1 MRFRRAENSL
11 RGQKRAELRLSATGP
26 GPAWTQ
32 SGTRPIK
39 NLLKCNV
46 LEQDSAYN
54 RRHTDMDR
62 PPPDILRD
70 PAIATHAS
78 SARPAWLFASDG
90 SRLLFANAAGAAL
103 LGLAH
108 RRDSSGFPV
117 PQDLAA
123 RIARSAETLRPDGTP
138 RLERLRGLGTSLG
151 QPLTCTCACLQR
163 EAGPAILVAAT
174 ESAGPVPA
182 LAERARYLIEE
193 GIEGRNAVAAFGPDG
208 SLLHATA
215 DALGRIDK
223 AASLRDLDDP
233 VHGIETLKIG
243 NGGDAIVLALFP
255 ANSQPIT
262 SEPTGAGVAAQ
273 QDLLD
278 LSPIAEA
285 ITAMTRVPP
294 RNVLSDDRRP
304 SAERRHPLR
313 FVWETDAENRFTIT
327 GDEFLALAGPRTSKL
342 LGRFWGEI
350 SAKLALDPDGRIAN
364 ALVSR
369 STWSSID
376 VNWPTASEAT
386 VPVTLSAIP
395 VFDRAHIFRG
405 YRGLGVW
412 QGTASANES
421 DAAESIAG
429 SPSQRSEA
437 APLAAHPVTAAP
449 ATADE
454 TASDSAQHTH
464 VSAAR
469 SNNDTF
475 ALDTALDRDTTVPHE
490 DDDAPTPAPE
500 ATDDA
505 RSDAREDNTA
515 PATDLSPPPENVV
528 PFPAAFSDPK
538 TAGLNSAERS
548 AFRDLASR
556 LSMRLKG
563 ADELARGLVEKDDPR
578 DDAPYLPPLPAAALQ
593 APAPVQTEAI
603 PELLPE
609 DDDLALQHPVLE
621 QLPLGVL
628 IYRGSNLLY
637 ANPAFLKLAGHDSLA
652 GFAEAGGLD
661 SLLVEINGADDD
673 GGQRLHIAAADDRP
687 ALEGRLVTAPVAGEA
702 AMVLTLQPAAS
713 APTDATDATE
723 LAALLDLAS
732 DGVITLDRDTR
743 IVTATARAERLFG
756 YDAGALAGKVFGDLF
771 APESERIARSR
782 LDRLV
787 RGETSSDDDSGE
799 IIGRRRQ
806 GGLISLQ
813 LTLGRANVSG
823 TRFHALF
830 RDMTRWKEA
839 QTDMT
844 LARQQ
849 AEKASAAKS
858 EFLAKISHEMRTPL
872 NAIIGFSEIMMEER
886 FGPLGNER
894 YRDYLK
900 DINAS
905 GAHVVSLLN
914 DLLDLSKIEAGKME
928 LSFESVDLNE
938 VTQQSVAIMQTQ
950 ASRARVIV
958 RTALSMNIPGIVAD
972 TRSIR
977 QIVLNLLSNS
987 IKFTGA
993 GGQVI
998 VSTAAND
1005 DGHVTLRV
1013 RDTGIGMSEKDIE
1026 TALQPFRQLATSS
1039 RTDASGTGLGLPLTK
1054 ALVEANRA
1062 RFEIKSAVNAG
1073 TLVEIAFPAARAL
1086 AQ

>member
-1 MRFRRAENSL
+1 
-11 RGQKRAELRLSATGP
+11 
-26 GPAWTQ
+26 
-32 SGTRPIK
+32 
-39 NLLKCNV
+39 
-46 LEQDSAYN
+46 LEQDSAFI

-70 PAIATHAS
+70 SAIAAHAS

-90 SRLLFANAAGAAL
+90 SRLIFANAAGAAL

-108 RRDSSGFPV
+108 RRDAIGFQV

-151 QPLTCTCACLQR
+151 QPLTCTCAYLQR

-174 ESAGPVPA
+174 ETAGPVPA
-182 LAERARYLIEE
+182 LAERARYLIDD
-193 GIEGRNAVAAFGPDG
+193 GIEGHRAVAAFGLDG

-215 DALGRIDK
+215 DAMRLIDRT
-223 AASLRDLDDP
+223 ASLRDIDDP
-233 VHGIETLKIG
+233 GHGIETLKIG
-243 NGGDAIVLALFP
+243 NGADAIVLALFP

-262 SEPTGAGVAAQ
+262 GEPTGASVTAQ
-273 QDLLD
+273 QALLD

-294 RNVLSDDRRP
+294 QRFVPPDDRRP

-313 FVWETDAENRFTIT
+313 FVWETDAENRFTIS
-327 GDEFLALAGPRTSKL
+327 GDEFLALAGSRTSKL

-350 SAKLALDPDGRIAN
+350 SAKLALDPDGLVAN

-369 STWSSID
+369 ATWSSIEL
-376 VNWPTASEAT
+376 VWPTANDAT

-412 QGTASANES
+412 QGATPADEVDPVEATISEPQQTEPEPPATV
-421 DAAESIAG
+421 AALI
-429 SPSQRSEA
+429 EA
-437 APLAAHPVTAAP
+437 APAP
-449 ATADE
+449 ATD
-454 TASDSAQHTH
+454 TQSAIE
-464 VSAAR
+464 AAQQR
-469 SNNDTF
+469 HDTPAQSNDDTF
-475 ALDTALDRDTTVPHE
+475 DLNAAFDRDTIVPHE
-490 DDDAPTPAPE
+490 DDAVTLQAPQT
-500 ATDDA
+500 TDDA
-505 RSDAREDNTA
+505 HADANEDDAIMA
-515 PATDLSPPPENVV
+515 PDLSSHPENVV

-538 TAGLNSAERS
+538 TSGLNSAERS

-563 ADELARGLVEKDDPR
+563 ADELARGLVEKGDPR
-578 DDAPYLPPLPAAALQ
+578 DDVPYVPPLPAAALQ
-593 APAPVQTEAI
+593 APAHVQTDAL

-609 DDDLALQHPVLE
+609 DDDFALQRPVLE

-637 ANPAFLKLAGHDSLA
+637 ANAAFLKLAGHDSLT

-661 SLLVEINGADDD
+661 SLLVELNGADDD
-673 GGQRLHIAAADDRP
+673 GRQRLRIAAADDRP
-687 ALEGRLVTAPVAGEA
+687 AMEGRLVTASLGGEA
-702 AMVLTLQPAAS
+702 TMVLMLQPTEPAPQVAS
-713 APTDATDATE
+713 DATEAAE

-732 DGVITLDRDTR
+732 DGVVTLDDDAQ
-743 IVTATARAERLFG
+743 IVTATGRAESLFG
-756 YDAGALAGKVFGDLF
+756 YDAGALADKPFGELL

-787 RGETSSDDDSGE
+787 SGEAISDDDRGE

-813 LTLGRANVSG
+813 LTLGRANSAG

-839 QTDMT
+839 QNDMT

-872 NAIIGFSEIMMEER
+872 NAIIGFSEMMMEER

-928 LSFESVDLNE
+928 LSFERVDLNE

-1026 TALQPFRQLATSS
+1026 TALQPFRQIATSS

>member
-1 MRFRRAENSL
+1 
-11 RGQKRAELRLSATGP
+11 
-26 GPAWTQ
+26 
-32 SGTRPIK
+32 
-39 NLLKCNV
+39 
-46 LEQDSAYN
+46 LEQDSAFI

-62 PPPDILRD
+62 PPPDTLRD
-70 PAIATHAS
+70 PAVAAHAS

-90 SRLLFANAAGAAL
+90 ARLIFANAAGAAL

-108 RRDSSGFPV
+108 RRDAGRFQV
-117 PQDLAA
+117 PKELAA

-151 QPLTCTCACLQR
+151 QPLTCTCAYLQR
-163 EAGPAILVAAT
+163 EAGSAILVAAT
-174 ESAGPVPA
+174 ETAGPVPT
-182 LAERARYLIEE
+182 LAERVRYLIDD
-193 GIEGRNAVAAFGPDG
+193 GIEGHKAVAAFGPDG
-208 SLLHATA
+208 PLLHATA
-215 DALGRIDK
+215 DALCRIDRT
-223 AASLRDLDDP
+223 ASLRDLDNP
-233 VHGIETLKIG
+233 CHGIETLNIG
-243 NGGDAIVLALFP
+243 SGADAVVLALFP

-262 SEPTGAGVAAQ
+262 NEPTGAGVTAQ

-285 ITAMTRVPP
+285 ITAMTKVPP
-294 RNVLSDDRRP
+294 RNVPPDDRRP

-313 FVWETDAENRFTIT
+313 FVWETDAENRFTIS

-350 SAKLALDPDGRIAN
+350 SAKLALDPDGLVAN

-376 VNWPTASEAT
+376 VVWPTANDAT

-395 VFDRAHIFRG
+395 VFDRAHVFRG

-412 QGTASANES
+412 QGTTP
-421 DAAESIAG
+421 AEDIDIVDSTISEPQQSEPELPA
-429 SPSQRSEA
+429 PSG
-437 APLAAHPVTAAP
+437 PFVKAAP
-449 ATADE
+449 APATD
-454 TASDSAQHTH
+454 TQSAIE
-464 VSAAR
+464 AAQPR
-469 SNNDTF
+469 HDNPPGSNDDTF
-475 ALDTALDRDTTVPHE
+475 DLNAALDRDTTVPHE
-490 DDDAPTPAPE
+490 AANVSLPE
-500 ATDDA
+500 PQATDHVHPDA
-505 RSDAREDNTA
+505 NEDDVVRA
-515 PATDLSPPPENVV
+515 ADLSPPPENVV
-528 PFPAAFSDPK
+528 PFPAAFSDQK
-538 TAGLNSAERS
+538 TSGLNSAERS

-563 ADELARGLVEKDDPR
+563 ADELARGLVEKGDPR
-578 DDAPYLPPLPAAALQ
+578 DEAPYVPPLPAATLQ
-593 APAPVQTEAI
+593 APAQVQTEAL

-609 DDDLALQHPVLE
+609 DDDLALPRPVLE

-652 GFAEAGGLD
+652 GFADAGGLD
-661 SLLVEINGADDD
+661 SLLVELNGADDD
-673 GGQRLHIAAADDRP
+673 GGQRLRIAAASDKP
-687 ALEGRLVTAPVAGEA
+687 AMEGRLVTAPVAGEA
-702 AMVLTLQPAAS
+702 AMVLTLQPALTS
-713 APTDATDATE
+713 ARAATDATESAE

-732 DGVITLDRDTR
+732 DGAVTLDADSR
-743 IVTATARAERLFG
+743 IVAATGRAERLFG
-756 YDAGALAGKVFGDLF
+756 YDAGALAGKAFGDLF

-787 RGETSSDDDSGE
+787 RGAASSDDDSGE
-799 IIGRRRQ
+799 IVGRRRQ

-823 TRFHALF
+823 ARFHALF

-928 LSFESVDLNE
+928 LSFERVDLNE

>member
-1 MRFRRAENSL
+1 MPDLAPQR
-11 RGQKRAELRLSATGP
+11 
-26 GPAWTQ
+26 
-32 SGTRPIK
+32 
-39 NLLKCNV
+39 
-46 LEQDSAYN
+46 
-54 RRHTDMDR
+54 MDR
-62 PPPDILRD
+62 PPHDILRD
-70 PAIATHAS
+70 PAVAAHAS

-90 SRLLFANAAGAAL
+90 SSLIFANAAGAAL

-108 RRDSSGFPV
+108 RRDAGGFEV
-117 PQDLAA
+117 PRELAA
-123 RIARSAETLRPDGTP
+123 RIARSAATLRPDGHP
-138 RLERLRGLGTSLG
+138 RLERLRGLGTGFG

-163 EAGPAILVAAT
+163 DEGPAILVAAT
-174 ESAGPVPA
+174 ETAGPVPT
-182 LAERARYLIEE
+182 LVERARYLIEGD
-193 GIEGRNAVAAFGPDG
+193 GIEGHKAVAAFGPDG

-215 DALGRIDK
+215 DALRHIDN
-223 AASLRDLDDP
+223 AASPGGLDSLDD
-233 VHGIETLKIG
+233 GIATLKIG
-243 NGGDAIVLALFP
+243 SGADAIVLALFP

-262 SEPTGAGVAAQ
+262 SEPAGASVTAQ

-285 ITAMTRVPP
+285 ITAMTREPPP
-294 RNVLSDDRRP
+294 RNVPSDDRRP
-304 SAERRHPLR
+304 SAEHRHPLR
-313 FVWETDAENRFTIT
+313 FVWETDAENRFTIS
-327 GDEFLALAGPRTSKL
+327 GEAFIALAGARTSNL

-350 SAKLALDPDGRIAN
+350 SAKLALDPDGRVSN

-376 VNWPTASEAT
+376 VNWPTANDTT

-395 VFDRAHIFRG
+395 VFDRARVFRG

-412 QGTASANES
+412 QGTPADDIDTVQSTAASRPQPS
-421 DAAESIAG
+421 DAAPAE
-429 SPSQRSEA
+429 PREM
-437 APLAAHPVTAAP
+437 T
-449 ATADE
+449 ATAGEIPGDV
-454 TASDSAQHTH
+454 AQQPHDSPAQ
-464 VSAAR
+464 
-469 SNNDTF
+469 DDKTF
-475 ALDTALDRDTTVPHE
+475 DHDAVFDRDTVVTHEADDVPLHAREATGDDKSDPHE
-490 DDDAPTPAPE
+490 YDAVPVA
-500 ATDDA
+500 
-505 RSDAREDNTA
+505 
-515 PATDLSPPPENVV
+515 DLPPHPENVV

-538 TAGLNSAERS
+538 SGGLNPAERS

-556 LSMRLKG
+556 LSTRLKG
-563 ADELARGLVEKDDPR
+563 ADELARGLVEKDDSL
-578 DDAPYLPPLPAAALQ
+578 DDMPYIPPLPAAALQ
-593 APAPVQTEAI
+593 APVPVQAEAFL
-603 PELLPE
+603 ELVPDE
-609 DDDLALQHPVLE
+609 ADDLAIQRPVLE

-628 IYRGSNLLY
+628 IYRGAHLLY
-637 ANPAFLKLAGHDSLA
+637 ANPAFLKLAGQDSLA
-652 GFAEAGGLD
+652 GFADAGGLD
-661 SLLVEINGADDD
+661 SMLVELDGANDD
-673 GGQRLHIAAADDRP
+673 GGQRLRIAAADDRP

-713 APTDATDATE
+713 APRAATDATEAPE

-732 DGVITLDRDTR
+732 DGVVTLDNDAR
-743 IVTATARAERLFG
+743 IVTANARAEMLFG
-756 YDAGALAGKVFGDLF
+756 YDAGALIGKPFGELF
-771 APESERIARSR
+771 APDSERIAKSR
-782 LDRLV
+782 IDRLA
-787 RGETSSDDDSGE
+787 RGDVISDDDNGE

-813 LTLGRANVSG
+813 LTLGRANVAG

-839 QTDMT
+839 QTDMA

-872 NAIIGFSEIMMEER
+872 NAIIGFSEMMMEER
-886 FGPLGNER
+886 FGPVGNER

-900 DINAS
+900 DINTS

-928 LSFESVDLNE
+928 LSFERVDLNE

-1039 RTDASGTGLGLPLTK
+1039 RVNATGTGLGLPLTK

-1062 RFEIKSAVNAG
+1062 QFSIKSATNAG

>member
-1 MRFRRAENSL
+1 
-11 RGQKRAELRLSATGP
+11 
-26 GPAWTQ
+26 
-32 SGTRPIK
+32 
-39 NLLKCNV
+39 
-46 LEQDSAYN
+46 
-54 RRHTDMDR
+54 MDR

-70 PAIATHAS
+70 PAVAAHAS

-90 SRLLFANAAGAAL
+90 ARLIFANAAGAAL

-108 RRDSSGFPV
+108 RRDAGRFQV
-117 PQDLAA
+117 PQELAA

-151 QPLTCTCACLQR
+151 QPLTCTCAYLQR

-174 ESAGPVPA
+174 ETAGPVPT
-182 LAERARYLIEE
+182 LAERARYLIDD
-193 GIEGRNAVAAFGPDG
+193 GIEGHKAVAAFGPDG
-208 SLLHATA
+208 PLLHATA
-215 DALGRIDK
+215 DALCQIDRT
-223 AASLRDLDDP
+223 ASLRDLDDP
-233 VHGIETLKIG
+233 GYGIERLNIG
-243 NGGDAIVLALFP
+243 NGADALVLALFP

-262 SEPTGAGVAAQ
+262 NEPTGAGVTAQ

-294 RNVLSDDRRP
+294 RNGPSDDRRP

-313 FVWETDAENRFTIT
+313 FVWETDAENRFTIS

-350 SAKLALDPDGRIAN
+350 SAKLALDPDGLVAN

-369 STWSSID
+369 ATWSSIE
-376 VNWPTASEAT
+376 VVWPTANDAT

-395 VFDRAHIFRG
+395 VFDRAHVFRG

-412 QGTASANES
+412 QGSAP
-421 DAAESIAG
+421 AEDIDRVDSTI
-429 SPSQRSEA
+429 SEPQQSEPELP
-437 APLAAHPVTAAP
+437 APVGPLVQAAP
-449 ATADE
+449 APAKDTQSAIE
-454 TASDSAQHTH
+454 AAQPRHDSP
-464 VSAAR
+464 AR
-469 SNNDTF
+469 TF
-475 ALDTALDRDTTVPHE
+475 DLDVALDRDTTVPHE
-490 DDDAPTPAPE
+490 PVDVSLQAHQ

-505 RSDAREDNTA
+505 LPDANEDDVV
-515 PATDLSPPPENVV
+515 PVPDLSAHPENVV
-528 PFPAAFSDPK
+528 PFPAAFSDQK
-538 TAGLNSAERS
+538 TSGLNSAERS

-563 ADELARGLVEKDDPR
+563 ADELARGLVEKGDPR
-578 DDAPYLPPLPAAALQ
+578 DEAPYVPPLPAATLQ
-593 APAPVQTEAI
+593 APAQVQTEAV
-603 PELLPE
+603 PELLSE
-609 DDDLALQHPVLE
+609 DDDLALLRPVLE

-637 ANPAFLKLAGHDSLA
+637 ANPAFLQLAGHDSLA
-652 GFAEAGGLD
+652 GFADAGGLD
-661 SLLVEINGADDD
+661 SLLVELNGADDD
-673 GGQRLHIAAADDRP
+673 GGQRLRIAAASDRP
-687 ALEGRLVTAPVAGEA
+687 AIEGRLVTAPVAGEA
-702 AMVLTLQPAAS
+702 AMILMLQPAAPS
-713 APTDATDATE
+713 ARAASDATEPAE

-732 DGVITLDRDTR
+732 DGAVTLDTDAR
-743 IVTATARAERLFG
+743 IVAATGRAERLFG
-756 YDAGALAGKVFGDLF
+756 YDAGALAGKPFAELF

-787 RGETSSDDDSGE
+787 RGAASSDDDSGE

-900 DINAS
+900 DIHAS

-928 LSFESVDLNE
+928 LSFERVDLNE

-950 ASRARVIV
+950 ASRARIIV

-1062 RFEIKSAVNAG
+1062 RFEIKSAINAG